1 VMGWLKRIAGI
12 LVLAIYL
19 ALPMSAHA
27 CPS

>member
-1 VMGWLKRIAGI
+1 MSFITRLAGI
-12 LVLAIYL
+12 LVLAIHL